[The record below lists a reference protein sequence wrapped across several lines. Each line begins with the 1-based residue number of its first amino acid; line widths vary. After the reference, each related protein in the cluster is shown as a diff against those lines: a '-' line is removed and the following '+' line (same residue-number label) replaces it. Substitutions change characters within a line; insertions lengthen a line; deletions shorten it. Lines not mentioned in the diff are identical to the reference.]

1 MRNVMNKWNFTYGE
15 IEKTHQS
22 KKEFFNNKL

>member
-1 MRNVMNKWNFTYGE
+1 MKNVMDKWNYTYDE
-15 IEKTHQS
+15 IEKTHHS